1 VKWDWT
7 TVIAVISL
15 FLSIINTSKQIYD
28 WMLKRREEKEK
39 QEEKKK
45 AWIAVSLIKLP
56 NSKGKLIEH
65 LYLKNT
71 GKSTAYNIDIK
82 LIKDGEPY
90 PLPFVDDS
98 IPKMLAPDSESKMPA
113 FITFDTP
120 LPWRLRISW
129 DDDYKKGN
137 SYETEVS

>member
-1 VKWDWT
+1 MKWDWT

-15 FLSIINTSKQIYD
+15 FLSIINTTKQIYD
-28 WMLKRREEKEK
+28 WILNRRKEKEK

-56 NSKGKLIEH
+56 NSKGELREN

-82 LIKDGEPY
+82 LIKDGEQHPI
-90 PLPFVDDS
+90 PFVGDS
-98 IPKMLAPDSESKMPA
+98 IPKMLAPDTESKIPL
-113 FITFDTP
+113 FITLGNT
-120 LPWRLRISW
+120 LPWHLRISW

-137 SYETEVS
+137 TYETEVS